1 MKFTTPVKSMPILG
15 MTRTRRLRRMS
26 SVVAELFEPS
36 RGIAMKTWTK
46 PVIRE
51 ICVGAEINCYASG
64 EL

>member
-1 MKFTTPVKSMPILG
+1 MATRCCLHASLPSSLDRLEEETHMKK
-15 MTRTRRLRRMS
+15 
-26 SVVAELFEPS
+26 
-36 RGIAMKTWTK
+36 WNK

>member
-1 MKFTTPVKSMPILG
+1 MPMKQ
-15 MTRTRRLRRMS
+15 
-26 SVVAELFEPS
+26 
-36 RGIAMKTWTK
+36 WNK

>member
-1 MKFTTPVKSMPILG
+1 MPILG

-36 RGIAMKTWTK
+36 RGIAMKTWNK